1 MEKDEDQGFMGWI
14 WDQTKEHGPRIFF
27 DTATSWLTNRANV
40 RNIQA
45 QADLANEQTEKQ
57 YLYDLELWDL
67 NTKKVQKSYIDTLR
81 SIRRLAEKE
90 NTIAD
95 FSDSV
100 KVANYNQ
107 ELQIRNKR
115 QEALNAQYERS
126 DSIFKD
132 HISFNSRTA
141 QLARE
146 DELRK
151 IEEIKAEATFDAN
164 SSLIEHMELKGKMQA
179 IGVSGNTHQKAASA
193 AAMKYGQNV
202 AMLNASLENA
212 EYSTER
218 TLKEIELDRSAANL
232 SAFAS
237 RMLDPG
243 EELMPIKPFATPRTE
258 YELPDPLEDYDFGVP
273 PIPGVYYDPS
283 SQIQAANWSTI
294 GGVAGEVGDIL
305 FPKRD

>member
-1 MEKDEDQGFMGWI
+1 MDKEEDQGIMGWL
-14 WDQTKEHGPRIFF
+14 WGQAKEYGPELF
-27 DTATSWLTNRANV
+27 AKGVTNYFTHKANV

-45 QADLANEQTEKQ
+45 QADLTNDQIEQQ

-67 NTKKVQKSYIDTLR
+67 NTKKIQKNYIDTLR

-258 YELPDPLEDYDFGVP
+258 YELPDPLEDYNFGVP

-283 SQIQAANWSTI
+283 SQIQAATWQTI